1 MSLED
6 RPVEFVPAR
15 EENGISRHVLDW
27 LNTFPGL
34 PLYIE
39 RLDYEFMDAGTVCM
53 ALSLVQSA
61 YIVERFIDGSYIAD
75 YQFKII
81 YRINPGGAKGTKARL
96 DADEMLDQLGAWADG
111 QSPYIG
117 DGLDVQ
123 ELEQTTPAALFAR
136 MEGGWEDHQIFF
148 RMTYKVDPRE

>member
-1 MSLED
+1 MSSED
-6 RPVEFVPAR
+6 ERIEFVPAR
-15 EENGISRHVLDW
+15 EENGISRNVLSW

-39 RLDYEFMDAGTVCM
+39 RLDYEFMDADTVCM

-81 YRINPGGAKGTKARL
+81 YRVNPSGVNARL
-96 DADEMLDQLGAWADG
+96 DADEMLDSLGAWADG
-111 QSPYIG
+111 QAPYIG
-117 DGLDVQ
+117 DGLEVQ
-123 ELEQTTPAALFAR
+123 ELEQTTPASLFAR
-136 MEGGWEDHQIFF
+136 IEGGWEDHQIFF
-148 RMTYKVDPRE
+148 RMTYKVGPER

>member
-1 MSLED
+1 MSSED
-6 RPVEFVPAR
+6 KPIEFVPAR

-34 PLYIE
+34 PLSIE
-39 RLDYEFMDAGTVCM
+39 RLDYEFMEPGTVCM

-81 YRINPGGAKGTKARL
+81 YRVNPSGAAARL

-111 QSPYIG
+111 QTPHIG
-117 DGLDVQ
+117 EGLEAQ
-123 ELEQTTPAALFAR
+123 ELEQTTPASLFAR
-136 MEGGWEDHQIFF
+136 MEDGWEDHQIFF
-148 RMTYKVDPRE
+148 RLTYKVGPER

>member
-1 MSLED
+1 MNSED
-6 RPVEFVPAR
+6 KAIEFVPAR
-15 EENGISRHVLDW
+15 EESGISRNVLSW

-39 RLDYEFMDAGTVCM
+39 RLDYEFMSPDTVCM

-61 YIVERFIDGSYIAD
+61 YIVNRFIDGSYIAD

-81 YRINPGGAKGTKARL
+81 YRVNPGGAGARL

-111 QSPYIG
+111 QTPDIG
-117 DGLDVQ
+117 DGLEVQ

-148 RMTYKVDPRE
+148 RMTYKVGPER

>member
-1 MSLED
+1 MNSED
-6 RPVEFVPAR
+6 KAVEFVPAR
-15 EENGISRHVLDW
+15 DENRISRNVLAW

-39 RLDYEFMDAGTVCM
+39 RLDYEFMDADTVCM

-61 YIVERFIDGSYIAD
+61 YIAERFIDGSYIAD

-81 YRINPGGAKGTKARL
+81 YRANPGGAGARL
-96 DADEMLDQLGAWADG
+96 DADEMLDQLGSWADG

-117 DGLDVQ
+117 DGLEVQ

-136 MEGGWEDHQIFF
+136 MEGGWEDHQIFM
-148 RMTYKVDPRE
+148 RMTYRVNPRR

>member
-1 MSLED
+1 MSSED
-6 RPVEFVPAR
+6 KAIEFVPAR
-15 EENGISRHVLDW
+15 EENGISRNVLSW
-27 LNTFPGL
+27 LNTFPDL
-34 PLYIE
+34 PIYIE
-39 RLDYEFMDAGTVCM
+39 RLDYEFMDADTVCM

-81 YRINPGGAKGTKARL
+81 YRINPSGTAARL

-111 QSPYIG
+111 QFPYIG
-117 DGLDVQ
+117 DGLEVQ
-123 ELEQTTPAALFAR
+123 ELEQTTPASLFAR

-148 RMTYKVDPRE
+148 RMTYKVGPER

>member
-1 MSLED
+1 MSSED
-6 RPVEFVPAR
+6 KRIEFVPAS
-15 EENGISRHVLDW
+15 EENGISRNVLNW

-39 RLDYEFMDAGTVCM
+39 RLDYEFMDADTVYM

-81 YRINPGGAKGTKARL
+81 YRVNPSGADARL

-111 QSPYIG
+111 QTPYIG
-117 DGLDVQ
+117 DGLEVQ
-123 ELEQTTPAALFAR
+123 ELEQTAPASLFAH

-148 RMTYKVDPRE
+148 RLTYKVGPER